1 MMWEWHSGSAWWWMG
16 VGMLAF
22 WGLVAVVVVTL
33 VRQAR
38 TESGSR
44 GRAREILDER
54 YARGE
59 IEEDEYRRRT
69 ELIRR

>member
-1 MMWEWHSGSAWWWMG
+1 M
-16 VGMLAF
+16 VAF
-22 WGLVAVVVVTL
+22 WGLVAFVVVTL
-33 VRQAR
+33 LRQSR
-38 TESGSR
+38 TESAPR
-44 GRAREILDER
+44 GGAREILDER